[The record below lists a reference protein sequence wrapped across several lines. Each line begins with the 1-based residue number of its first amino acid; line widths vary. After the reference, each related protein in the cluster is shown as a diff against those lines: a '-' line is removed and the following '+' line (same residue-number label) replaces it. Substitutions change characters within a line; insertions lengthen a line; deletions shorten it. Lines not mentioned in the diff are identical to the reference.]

1 MTTVVPSAAATT
13 ATPPA
18 STTTTDARPTAAAT
32 TISAAVSTSI
42 AATRTLAASSLRR
55 AFAIEVGLIRIIRKI
70 APTLNDQ
77 RTCWY
82 RLTTLDRRSS
92 RRSLAA
98 THLRALFFQN
108 RFARKP
114 DAIALH
120 RQHFH
125 QHLIAFFQLVAHIGN
140 PMFRH

>member
-1 MTTVVPSAAATT
+1 MTTAVPAAAATT
-13 ATPPA
+13 TPPA
-18 STTTTDARPTAAAT
+18 STTTTTATRPTAAAT

-70 APTLNDQ
+70 APALNDQ

-82 RLTTLDRRSS
+82 RLATLDRRSS

-98 THLRALFFQN
+98 THLRALLFQ
-108 RFARKP
+108 
-114 DAIALH
+114 
-120 RQHFH
+120 
-125 QHLIAFFQLVAHIGN
+125 
-140 PMFRH
+140 